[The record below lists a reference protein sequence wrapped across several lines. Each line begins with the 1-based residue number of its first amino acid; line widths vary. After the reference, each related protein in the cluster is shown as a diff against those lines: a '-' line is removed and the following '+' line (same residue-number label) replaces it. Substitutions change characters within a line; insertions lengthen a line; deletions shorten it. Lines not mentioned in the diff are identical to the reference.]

1 MRRSKYQLLA
11 RFSREM
17 WPFYEDFLAYVLGR
31 YDAAQSKQTEYSEQV
46 TTALAEQTARM
57 MKADGWNLTVLDPYQ
72 ISVELKDF
80 DAKEDVE
87 IQNYV
92 TRDLEIS
99 FVKDPRESL
108 LLDYLLKRI
117 VRFEGYINR
126 EYEHRKSERVILN
139 ELAVFKTSMELK
151 KLSTLNR
158 EQIVALEKSK

>member
-1 MRRSKYQLLA
+1 
-11 RFSREM
+11 M

-57 MKADGWNLTVLDPYQ
+57 MKADGWNLVVLEPYQ

-80 DAKEDVE
+80 DAKGDEVE
-87 IQNYV
+87 MQNYV

-99 FVKDPRESL
+99 FDKDPRESL

-126 EYEHRKSERVILN
+126 EYEHSKSERVILN
-139 ELAVFKTSMELK
+139 EIAMFKTSMELK